1 MQTHTLAAATLLL
14 AGPLAAQDYP
24 LTIEHKFGTT
34 VIEEAPERVASVDFA
49 GADNLLALGI
59 QPVAIRHWYGD
70 YPRSVWP
77 WAEPLL
83 EPENPTILR
92 GQLDF
97 EAIAAE
103 SPDVIIALWS
113 GITAEEY
120 ERLSLIAPVV
130 AVPEGVGDYAMPWDD
145 RALLTGRAVGREEEA
160 EALVA
165 GIEGDLA
172 AIAGAHPSWEGQ
184 TVSVAYRWNDAPGAY
199 TSQDVRPQLLSQL
212 GFVPPAEIDALV
224 TGNEF
229 AVTFSPE
236 DLSPIDTDLLI
247 WLPPEGGDIS
257 PILDLPA
264 RRFLTASEEGRE
276 VFLDEE
282 LSGAFSHASLLS
294 IPYAVERL
302 VPMIEAALDGDP
314 ETHADM
320 RAESQ

>member
-1 MQTHTLAAATLLL
+1 MQIAPFALAATFL
-14 AGPLAAQDYP
+14 AAPAFAQDYP
-24 LTIEHKFGTT
+24 LTIAHKFGTT

-49 GADNLLALGI
+49 GADDLLALGI
-59 QPVAIRHWYGD
+59 QPVTIRHWYGD
-70 YPRSVWP
+70 HPRSVWP
-77 WAEPLL
+77 WADPLL
-83 EPENPTILR
+83 EEEDPTILR

-103 SPDVIIALWS
+103 DPDVIVALWS

-130 AVPEGVGDYAMPWDD
+130 AVPEGVGDYALPWDE
-145 RALLTGRAVGREEEA
+145 RALLTGRAVGREDEA
-160 EALVA
+160 VDLVDA
-165 GIEGDLA
+165 VRGELA
-172 AIAGAHPSWEGQ
+172 AVAEAHPSWHDR
-184 TVSVAYRWNDAPGAY
+184 TVAVAYLWNAEPGAY
-199 TSQDVRPQLLSQL
+199 TSHDVRPQLLSQL
-212 GFVPPAEIDALV
+212 GFVPPEEIDALIA
-224 TGNEF
+224 GNEF

-264 RRFLTASEEGRE
+264 RRFLEASREGRE
-276 VFLDEE
+276 IFLDEI
-282 LSGAFSHASLLS
+282 LSSAFSHASLLS

-314 ETHADM
+314 ETHADL
-320 RAESQ
+320 RAAPE